1 MDPSE
6 LIYRDYAYVYFLYQ
20 KHGITYIVNVSANIE
35 QPADVDNEHFLRCP
49 VNDGYID
56 KLQPFFAEAHK
67 FIGELWY

>member
-1 MDPSE
+1 MH
-6 LIYRDYAYVYFLYQ
+6 LLTFFIQ
-20 KHGITYIVNVSANIE
+20 KHGITYIVNVSGNIE